1 MKDISISLKLVEN
14 DSAIKKMIQ
23 REMVRQLNK
32 SFGAGIASKLRQQV
46 LDNVLEW
53 LMESPELRAIAYGP
67 LKGDFGI
74 PKGQSHVE
82 ANKIIDAVLKSIHIE
97 IVPFDN
103 SLRGGLVIRIQPA
116 DFRNIFSRIEPVITE
131 KGESL
136 DWIRWLLE
144 RGDDI
149 VIAKY
154 HVVPDSSGRSRS
166 GDALMSQGGMFRVRP
181 EYSGTLDDN
190 AITRVFKGKEKQIL
204 NIIRSHFGL

>member
-1 MKDISISLKLVEN
+1 MKDIAISLKLVESN
-14 DSAIKKMIQ
+14 SAIKKMIQ
-23 REMVRQLNK
+23 REMVQQLNK
-32 SFGAGIASKLRQQV
+32 SFGAGIASKLRQQIAFSCA
-46 LDNVLEW
+46 EW
-53 LMESPELRAIAYGP
+53 LMESPELRAVAYGP

-82 ANKIIDAVLKSIHIE
+82 ANNIIDAVLRSIHIE
-97 IVPFDN
+97 MIPFDN
-103 SLRGGLVIRIQPA
+103 RLRGGLVIKIQPA
-116 DFRNIFSRIEPVITE
+116 DFKNIFARIHPVVTE
-131 KGESL
+131 KGEPL
-136 DWIRWLLE
+136 DWIKWLLE

-204 NIIRSHFGL
+204 NIIRSHFAL